1 MTAPNPVRQGVSTSA
16 TVSGK
21 DFSTQNRDLADA
33 ISSMVPFAKIAY
45 SGYPTFP
52 IALQVPQ
59 APWAIIA
66 VRIVPRQNTQAAAPQ
81 GGFCSFAYDAA
92 SGVAS
97 VSACNAFITSSGTL
111 LANVIYDFNFLAV
124 F

>member
-1 MTAPNPVRQGVSTSA
+1 MTAPNPLRKGISTSA
-16 TVSGK
+16 TVTGK
-21 DFSTQNRDLADA
+21 DFSTQGRDVADA
-33 ISSMVPFAKIAY
+33 LSNLVPFAKLTF
-45 SGYPTFP
+45 SGYPVFP
-52 IALQVPQ
+52 IALQVDQ

-66 VRIVPRQNTQAAAPQ
+66 VRIVPRENVQATAPQ
-81 GGFCSFAYDAA
+81 GGFCSFAYDAG

-97 VSACNAFITSSGTL
+97 VVSCNAFITSSGTL